1 MRIFQVKMHK
11 HIYFL
16 IALATLVRS
25 ITITVDSF
33 QVGNEGAK
41 AIDGDPSTF
50 WHSEYSP
57 VLVALPHKAIIDL
70 GSTQNINTFTY
81 LPRQTGNMNGNIGRY
96 TLESS
101 TDNTAWTLITS
112 ATFADDRTL
121 KTISF
126 TTTSARYFRLTALS
140 EAGNRGPWTSAA
152 EFTVS
157 LSSTSLGSWGPV
169 ISFPL
174 VPVAAFLI
182 HDTGKILTFASYQ
195 VNNYGGSGNTWT
207 ATYDPSTGL
216 VSEADITNTQHDMF
230 CPGMSLDVNG
240 RAVVTGG
247 DDATKTSIY
256 DPQTNS
262 WVIGAQM
269 KIPRGYQSSAILSDG
284 RIFTIGGSWSGG
296 YGGKNGEIYNVTSN
310 TWTLLPGCPV
320 APMLTADAQGIFRQD
335 NHGWLFGWKSGY
347 VFQAGPSKAM
357 NWYGTT
363 GIGTQAAAGLRG
375 MDPDSMDGNAV
386 MFDAVNGKILTL
398 GGSPSYQNSNAT
410 SNVHLITIGT
420 PGVAPTVATL
430 TSMSYKRAFANAIVL
445 PNGQVFVTGGQ
456 SYAMP
461 FTDTTAILTP
471 ELWNPVTLTFTTLPP
486 HAVPRNYHSVALLML
501 DGRVFTGGGGLCG
514 ACATNHDDG
523 QIYSPAYLFNSNGAL
538 ATRPVV
544 TSISS
549 ATVVVGGTFQ
559 VVLDVAAATFSIIRY
574 GSATHTV
581 DTDQRR
587 IALTPTLTSGTT
599 YKFAIPSDPGV
610 ALPGFWMFFALNSA
624 GVPSIAKT
632 IKITLS

>member
-1 MRIFQVKMHK
+1 MYK
-11 HIYFL
+11 HVYLLVAFA
-16 IALATLVRS
+16 ALVHS

-41 AIDGDPSTF
+41 AIDGDSATF

-57 VLVALPHKAIIDL
+57 VLVALPHKAVIDL
-70 GSTQNINTFTY
+70 GLAQTVNTFTY
-81 LPRQTGNMNGNIGRY
+81 LPRQNGNMNGNIGQY

-101 TDNTAWTLITS
+101 TDNTAWALITN

-121 KTISF
+121 KTLSF
-126 TTTSARYFRLTALS
+126 TTISARYFRLTALS

-152 EFTVS
+152 ELTVS
-157 LSSTSLGSWGPV
+157 LSSTTLGSWGPV
-169 ISFPL
+169 IAFPL
-174 VPVAAFLI
+174 VPVAAFVL

-247 DDATKTSIY
+247 DDANKTSIY
-256 DPQTNS
+256 DPQTNA

-296 YGGKNGEIYNVTSN
+296 YGGKNGEIYNATSN
-310 TWTLLPGCPV
+310 SWTLLPGCPV

-335 NHGWLFGWKSGY
+335 NHGWLFGWRSGY

-363 GIGTQAAAGLRG
+363 GTGTQTAAGLRG
-375 MDPDSMDGNAV
+375 TDPDSMDGNAV
-386 MFDAVNGKILTL
+386 MYDAVNGKILTL

-420 PGVAPTVATL
+420 PGAAPTVATL
-430 TSMSYKRAFANAIVL
+430 SSMSYKRAFANAIVL

-456 SYAMP
+456 SYAVP

-471 ELWNPVTLTFTTLPP
+471 ELWNPATLGFTVLPP
-486 HAVPRNYHSVALLML
+486 HSIPRNYHSVALLML

-514 ACATNHDDG
+514 SCATNHEDG
-523 QIYSPAYLFNSNGAL
+523 QIYSPAYLFNSNGTL

-549 ATVVVGGTFQ
+549 TTVLVGGTFQ
-559 VVLDVAAATFSIIRY
+559 AVLNVAAATFSIIRY

-599 YKFAIPSDPGV
+599 YTFTIPSDSGV
-610 ALPGFWMFFALNSA
+610 TLPGYWMFFALNSP